1 MLKLEAY
8 ICKIIREF
16 TCWGHIC
23 ANFIYVCVDPCI
35 HNYVNVSYI
44 MCTGYVWMGV
54 LAEVSKVR
62 LLPGNCDNISMMNGY
77 FNLKI
82 LCQKQEYPR
91 IY

>member
-23 ANFIYVCVDPCI
+23 ANFTYVCVDPCI

-44 MCTGYVWMGV
+44 MCAGYVWMGV

-62 LLPGNCDNISMMNGY
+62 YYQATATTFQCWMV
-77 FNLKI
+77 I
-82 LCQKQEYPR
+82 LF
-91 IY
+91 